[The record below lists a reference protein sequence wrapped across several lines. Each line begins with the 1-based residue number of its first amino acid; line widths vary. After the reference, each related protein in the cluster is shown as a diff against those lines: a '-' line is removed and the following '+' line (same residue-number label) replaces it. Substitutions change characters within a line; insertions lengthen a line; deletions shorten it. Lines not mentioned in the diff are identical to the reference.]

1 MTCVWRS
8 ENNLQES
15 VLSFPHVGPWS
26 WTQVIGLGG
35 KLPFLP
41 SLLNSLVFA
50 FLKTALE
57 TTNCN
62 LVADILRTA
71 KEVKSTEQFWE
82 ESLIIIPI
90 FHARLGE
97 SRWLRTGLFLEL
109 KSALVETYALS
120 AHATVPSQTS
130 SSLSFR
136 SFTTQ
141 ISQNK
146 SLHTGRVVRLSSWHL
161 YHCDFVKTTMPS
173 FLSLVI
179 NYYFFE
185 IVCEPV
191 FVKYIYKLFTS
202 FLKIYCIYV
211 YMCAHVAW
219 HVWGGQRTTFM
230 SQFFSSSALNN
241 QTCHA
246 WGQTPFTTEP
256 AHGGLYWLIHFGK
269 YL

>member
-1 MTCVWRS
+1 MLHSYTNLFVGKDTLTDAAMTCVCEDQRTIRGS
-8 ENNLQES
+8 QYS
-15 VLSFPHVGPWS
+15 PSPHVGPWS

-35 KLPFLP
+35 KLPFLL

-57 TTNCN
+57 TTSCN

-97 SRWLRTGLFLEL
+97 SRRLRTGLFLEL

-120 AHATVPSQTS
+120 AHAAVPPQTS
-130 SSLSFR
+130 STRSFR

-146 SLHTGRVVRLSSWHL
+146 SPHTGRVVMLSSWHL
-161 YHCDFVKTTMPS
+161 NHCDFVKTTVPS

-179 NYYFFE
+179 NFYFFE
-185 IVCEPV
+185 MSLSLLNMSIS
-191 FVKYIYKLFTS
+191 FFYKLF
-202 FLKIYCIYV
+202 
-211 YMCAHVAW
+211 
-219 HVWGGQRTTFM
+219 
-230 SQFFSSSALNN
+230 
-241 QTCHA
+241 
-246 WGQTPFTTEP
+246 
-256 AHGGLYWLIHFGK
+256 
-269 YL
+269 